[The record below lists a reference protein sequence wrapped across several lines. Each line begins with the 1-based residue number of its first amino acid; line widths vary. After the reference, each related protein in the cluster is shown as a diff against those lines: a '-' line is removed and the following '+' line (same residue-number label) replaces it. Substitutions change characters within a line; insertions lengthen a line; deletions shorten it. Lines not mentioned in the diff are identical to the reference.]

1 MSTIEHPK
9 FIDTSFK
16 GPEYQTQLTTYD
28 LVSTSPSKLKYTF
41 GVSKN
46 PRFKKPVLKGH
57 EQIGDDLPSTLG
69 KKSSSFGIGERFAQ
83 ERNLL
88 KKSKPI
94 LFRSNL
100 ITIYRH
106 KSIA

>member
-9 FIDTSFK
+9 YIDTSFK
-16 GPEYQTQLTTYD
+16 GPDHITQLTTYD

-57 EQIGDDLPSTLG
+57 ELVGYTLPSTND
-69 KKSSSFGIGERFAQ
+69 KKTCTFGIGERFAH
-83 ERNLL
+83 ERNML
-88 KKSKPI
+88 KKSKCF
-94 LFRSNL
+94 LYSYL
-100 ITIYRH
+100 IF
-106 KSIA
+106 SVF